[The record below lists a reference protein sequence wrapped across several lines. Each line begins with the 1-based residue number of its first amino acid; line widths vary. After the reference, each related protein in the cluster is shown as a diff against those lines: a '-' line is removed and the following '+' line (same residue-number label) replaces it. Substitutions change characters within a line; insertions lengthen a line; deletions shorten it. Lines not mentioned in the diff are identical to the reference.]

1 MRGLAEKVSRSWFML
16 AAGGLALLSLAFL
29 QIYSPI
35 EAYAED
41 NAQVVTAVIDAA
53 TRALQQQI
61 DAKTKEIQQL
71 EALAQSYKNTIA
83 STQSQSQTLK
93 NKIQQIS
100 QTVNKLKTEIRLA
113 QTQIARTNL
122 EIGGL
127 QSKIDAATIEIKQK
141 QRDLGLLLQSLAA
154 SNEKNLVEVLLQYD
168 HLSDFATYMQG
179 IEDLQKRVYQTL
191 GEVKILRQSLT
202 MIKQKPR
209 ARLKT

>member
-41 NAQVVTAVIDAA
+41 NTLVATPTIDTA

-71 EALAQSYKNTIA
+71 EALAQSYKNTIV
-83 STQSQSQTLK
+83 STQSQGQTLK
-93 NKIQQIS
+93 NQIQQIT
-100 QTVNKLKTEIRLA
+100 QTVNKLKTEIKLA

-122 EIGGL
+122 EIGSL
-127 QSKIDAATIEIKQK
+127 QSKIDAAAIEIKQK
-141 QRDLGLLLQSLAA
+141 QRNLGLLLQSLAA
-154 SNEKNLVEVLLQYD
+154 SNGKNLIEVLLQYD
-168 HLSDFATYMQG
+168 HLSDFATYVQG
-179 IEDLQKRVYQTL
+179 IEDLQKGIYQAL
-191 GEVKILRQSLT
+191 
-202 MIKQKPR
+202 
-209 ARLKT
+209 